1 MHHPAKRQNM
11 HRRLTWPHRAKTPLW
26 FTLAVIAL
34 VVTMLEPT
42 FAQSA
47 TNPSGLPLPRF
58 ATTRSQPINVRVG
71 PGTRYEVAWVYVKA
85 GIPIEIIQEFDTWRK
100 IRDFEGEEGWIH
112 QNLLSGRRAGHVNV
126 TGANGQI
133 ALRAKPEEQADVR
146 AWLGENYSVEIEQ
159 CDGTWCAVRVKSEPE
174 DASSKTYAGF
184 LPQTALWGVYAQETF
199 K

>member
-11 HRRLTWPHRAKTPLW
+11 HRRLTWPHQAKTTLW
-26 FTLAVIAL
+26 FPLAVIAL
-34 VVTMLEPT
+34 VLALLEPA

-47 TNPSGLPLPRF
+47 SNPSGLPLPRF

-71 PGTRYEVAWVYVKA
+71 PGTRYEVTWVYVKA

-112 QNLLSGRRAGHVNV
+112 QNLLSGRRAGHVNT
-126 TGANGQI
+126 TGASGQI
-133 ALRAKPEEQADVR
+133 ALRAKPDQQADVR
-146 AWLGENYSVEIEQ
+146 AWLGEKYPVEIEK
-159 CDGTWCAVRVKSEPE
+159 CDGNWCAVRVKAEPE
-174 DASSKTYAGF
+174 NAGSKAYAGF
-184 LPQTALWGVYAQETF
+184 LPQSSLWGVYAQETF